1 MSPVLA
7 CNMAETAVC
16 DLPGCGDEGVIIS
29 RLSPEG
35 YLVATGKKA
44 YSFREAYRR
53 FHYCQNHHDE
63 LMSGVWSRVRTPE
76 DKKEGHVAPTAI

>member
-1 MSPVLA
+1 MSDGPA
-7 CNMAETAVC
+7 C
-16 DLPGCGDEGVIIS
+16 DYPGCGEVGVIIS

-53 FHYCQNHHDE
+53 FHYCNNHHDE
-63 LMSGVWSRVRTPE
+63 LMNGVWSRVRKPD
-76 DKKEGHVAPTAI
+76 DKGDGHVAPTAI